1 MILTLAPLTCMLL
14 LPPADEFPNPWRER
28 AKPAVGAALESD
40 TPAALRAGLD
50 AAYRAD
56 DWAAGLKIAARAEQ
70 LHGQDSKLRPLI
82 ARAHWRAG
90 RLDEAERRAADLPAD
105 TQDPVALNTL
115 VTIELARGNVTRAA
129 AHAQR
134 LEALPD
140 ISAADLYQPVAV
152 RFQQNR
158 FEDFVPLLKTIEQ
171 RLSPENGYPE
181 TFLGESL
188 DGLPAFFAAV
198 GERPVNVVAHPGA
211 APIEPI
217 PLINLIGCSALING
231 KGPYRLLVDTGGSLL
246 LSLDR
251 TVAEEI
257 GLKSI
262 VSGSIRGVSGKD
274 HAGQALVDDLALGS
288 IRMSRVL
295 TRIFD
300 VKAAAADTCDG
311 ILGTGVFAH
320 ARMTLDFA
328 TGRLV
333 ISPSSPDA
341 PAGTESAL
349 RIVGDAKLVSPVKVN
364 GGPGLALIDS
374 GADSAVLSPS
384 KLRELYPDRPV
395 TTVAVPMIGVG
406 SGKDPKISLEQG
418 VAIEFAGRHYPA
430 VAGIGLDV
438 LDTVL
443 SPVLGVQLDVLL
455 GMSMLRDAR
464 SLTIDYPRCRMWID
478 WIPTAVPRS
487 AEPSGR

>member
-1 MILTLAPLTCMLL
+1 MIAMTAWLTCMLL
-14 LPPADEFPNPWRER
+14 LPPVDEFPNPWCER
-28 AKPAVGAALESD
+28 AKPAITAALEADSPD
-40 TPAALRAGLD
+40 LLRAGLD
-50 AAYRAD
+50 AAFRAD
-56 DWAAGLKIAARAEQ
+56 DWAAGLRLADRAEQ
-70 LHGQDSKLRPLI
+70 LHPRDIKLRPLI
-82 ARAHWRAG
+82 VRAHWRAG
-90 RLDEAERRAADLPAD
+90 RLEEAERRAAEIPAD

-115 VTIELARGNVTRAA
+115 VAIELARGNASRAA

-140 ISAADLYQPVAV
+140 ISAADLYQSVAV

-158 FEDFVPLLKTIEQ
+158 FESFVPLLKKIEK

-188 DGLPAFFAAV
+188 DGLPAFFSAV
-198 GERPVNVVAHPGA
+198 GERPVNLVAQTGA
-211 APIEPI
+211 VPIEPI
-217 PLINLIGCSALING
+217 PLINLVGCSALING

-246 LSLDR
+246 LSLDQ

-257 GLKSI
+257 GLKSV

-274 HAGQALVDDLALGS
+274 QAGQALVDDLTLGS

-300 VKAAAADTCDG
+300 VKAAAANTCDG

-320 ARMTLDFA
+320 ARMTFDFVN
-328 TGRLV
+328 GRLV
-333 ISPSSPDA
+333 ISASSPDA
-341 PAGTESAL
+341 APGVEAPL

-364 GGPGLALIDS
+364 GGAGLALIDS
-374 GADSAVLSPS
+374 GADSAVLSPG
-384 KLRELYPDRPV
+384 KLRALNPDRPV

-418 VAIEFAGRHYPA
+418 VALEFAGRDYPA
-430 VAGIGLDV
+430 IAGIGLDV

-455 GMSMLRDAR
+455 GMSTLRDTR
-464 SLTIDYPRCRMWID
+464 SLTVDYPRCRMWID
-478 WIPTAVPRS
+478 WIPADDRPA
-487 AEPSGR
+487 AEQPGR